1 MRLNELDR
9 YTEENLNP
17 AKAVEIRNIP
27 LSAKLKEKIAYH
39 QDQIN
44 KIIAT
49 LALLETNKDI
59 EKLLFLLN
67 EVH

>member
-9 YTEENLNP
+9 YAEDSPKIGN
-17 AKAVEIRNIP
+17 AVEIRNIP
-27 LSAKLKEKIAYH
+27 LSAKLKERIAYH

-44 KIIAT
+44 KINLT
-49 LALLETNKDI
+49 LTLLESNKDI
-59 EKLLFLLN
+59 ERLLFLLN